1 MSLTDPISDMLTRI
15 RNAIQIRAEYV
26 EMPHSSLKSNIAK
39 LLKDEGYIHSFE
51 VSAKG
56 NKKAIRIALK
66 YNKQGKNVI
75 NSLKRVSTPGRH
87 IYAGNQKLPK
97 IQGGFG
103 TAVISTSQ
111 GVMTDSSA
119 RQKKI
124 GGEILCYIW

>member
-1 MSLTDPISDMLTRI
+1 MSIDTIGDFLTVI
-15 RNAIQIRAEYV
+15 RNGIMVNRRSV
-26 EMPHSSLKSNIAK
+26 TVPHSIMKENVAK
-39 LLKDEGYIHSFE
+39 VLKDEGYIQSFE
-51 VSAKG
+51 VVAKG
-56 NKKAIRIALK
+56 SKKALKIVLK
-66 YNKQGKNVI
+66 YNRQGKNVI
-75 NSLKRVSTPGRH
+75 NALKRISTPGRH
-87 IYAGNQKLPK
+87 QYAGHQKLPK